1 MRQSCGRASGTL
13 RGPLLGR
20 LLKPPRG
27 SLLGLLRGPLLKPLW
42 RPLFGLLVVLSLFFG
57 MPPAG
62 WAQGDSSAVPAAPAA
77 NAPLKIGSKRF
88 TESYVLGE
96 ILTQTAATAGPARH
110 LAGLGNTAIV
120 FAALRAGSID
130 LYPDYTGTVAAELL
144 KLPATATLAQINAA
158 LAPLGLGAAVPFG
171 FQNTYAIA
179 VRGDGA
185 TGGMGGAGD
194 KSPHAAAAGG
204 EGGTG
209 RMGGKSAQ
217 AAAAPASL
225 RTLSDLAQAPT
236 LRLGLSHEF
245 LGRADGWPMLAS
257 RYGLPQQPVG
267 LDHGIAYEALAAGQV
282 DAIDIYS
289 TDAKIRAYRLRV
301 LDDDRHVFPRY
312 DAIVLYRLDVPRR
325 HPAAWRAI
333 AGLEGRIDGER
344 MIAMNAQ
351 AELDGASFASV
362 ARGFLQGDGAAA
374 DKRAGLLGAL
384 LGPDTWRLT
393 RQHLALVAGAVGAAV
408 VVGVPLGVVAAR
420 RRRLGQV
427 VLAIAGM
434 LQTVPS
440 LALLAGLIP
449 LLGRI
454 GLWPAMVALLLYA
467 LLPIVRNT
475 CTGLQQVPAGLSDA
489 GRALGLTA
497 RQRLRHVELP
507 LALPVILAGIKTAV
521 VISVGTATVAAFV
534 GAGGYGERIATG
546 LALNDDTLLLAGAIP
561 SALLAL
567 LAQGIFEGIERW
579 LLFRGQ
585 RNAQK

>member
-1 MRQSCGRASGTL
+1 MRQSCGRRFGSRWEARSAPLSGL
-13 RGPLLGR
+13 LAALSMAVLLLGA
-20 LLKPPRG
+20 
-27 SLLGLLRGPLLKPLW
+27 
-42 RPLFGLLVVLSLFFG
+42 G
-57 MPPAG
+57 MPLPSQ
-62 WAQGDSSAVPAAPAA
+62 AQGDPPAAI
-77 NAPLKIGSKRF
+77 APLKIGSKRF
-88 TESYVLGE
+88 TESYILGE
-96 ILTQTAATAGPARH
+96 ILTRTAATAGPARH

-144 KLPATATLAQINAA
+144 KLPPTATLAQIQAA
-158 LAPLGLGAAVPFG
+158 LVPLGLGAAVPFG

-179 VRGDGA
+179 VRGQSA
-185 TGGMGGAGD
+185 TGG
-194 KSPHAAAAGG
+194 K
-204 EGGTG
+204 
-209 RMGGKSAQ
+209 GGKGGDGAQ
-217 AAAAPASL
+217 AAAAPDSL
-225 RTLSDLAQAPT
+225 RTLSDLAHAPG

-245 LGRADGWPMLAS
+245 LGRADGWPTLAS
-257 RYGLPQQPVG
+257 RYRLPQQPIG

-301 LDDDRHVFPRY
+301 LEDDRQVFPRY
-312 DAIVLYRLDVPRR
+312 DAIVLYRLDVPQR

-333 AGLEGRIDGER
+333 AALEGRIDGER

-351 AELDGASFASV
+351 AELDGASFAAV
-362 ARGFLQGDGAAA
+362 ARRFLAGDGAAAGKSTGYAAGMAADNASDNAA
-374 DKRAGLLGAL
+374 DKRAGLLGTL

-393 RQHLALVAGAVGAAV
+393 RQHLALVVGAVGAAV
-408 VVGVPLGVVAAR
+408 VAGVPLGVVAAR

-434 LQTVPS
+434 LQTIPS

-454 GLWPAMVALLLYA
+454 GLWPALVALFLYA

-567 LAQGIFEGIERW
+567 LAQGLFEVIERW

-585 RNAQK
+585 RSARSAQGAQK

>member
-1 MRQSCGRASGTL
+1 MRHSCGRPSGTLQGPLLGPLLKPL
-13 RGPLLGR
+13 RGPLLG
-20 LLKPPRG
+20 P
-27 SLLGLLRGPLLKPLW
+27 LRGPLLKPLR
-42 RPLFGLLVVLSLFFG
+42 RPLLGLLVALSLFFG

-62 WAQGDSSAVPAAPAA
+62 WAQGDPPAAPAA
-77 NAPLKIGSKRF
+77 TAPLKIGSKRF

-96 ILTQTAATAGPARH
+96 ILTQTAAAAGPARH

-144 KLPATATLAQINAA
+144 KLPPTATLAQINAA

-179 VRGDGA
+179 VRGEGGMA
-185 TGGMGGAGD
+185 GMGGTGD
-194 KSPHAAAAGG
+194 KDPAAVGG
-204 EGGTG
+204 GRGMGGTG
-209 RMGGKSAQ
+209 GTGGKSAQ

-225 RTLSDLAQAPT
+225 RTLSDLAQAPG

-245 LGRADGWPMLAS
+245 LGRADGWPTLAS
-257 RYGLPQQPVG
+257 RYGLPQQPIG

-301 LDDDRHVFPRY
+301 LEDDRHVFPRY
-312 DAIVLYRLDVPRR
+312 DAIVLFRLDVPQR

-333 AGLEGRIDGER
+333 ATLEGRIDGDR

-351 AELDGASFASV
+351 AELDGASFTSV
-362 ARGFLQGDGAAA
+362 ARRFLQGDGATA
-374 DKRAGLLGAL
+374 DKRAGLLGTL

-434 LQTVPS
+434 LQTIPS

-454 GLWPAMVALLLYA
+454 GLWPAMVALFLYA

-567 LAQGIFEGIERW
+567 LAQGIFEAIERW
-579 LLFRGQ
+579 VLFRGQ
-585 RNAQK
+585 RSAQK

>member
-1 MRQSCGRASGTL
+1 MSESCGRFL
-13 RGPLLGR
+13 GPLFGR
-20 LLKPPRG
+20 LLCPGSGPRPG
-27 SLLGLLRGPLLKPLW
+27 PRLGWLLGWIAAMLLFCG
-42 RPLFGLLVVLSLFFG
+42 V
-57 MPPAG
+57 PPSS
-62 WAQGDSSAVPAAPAA
+62 WAQGDPPAG
-77 NAPLKIGSKRF
+77 NTPLKIGSKRF
-88 TESYVLGE
+88 TESYILGE

-144 KLPATATLAQINAA
+144 RLPPTATLAQIHAA
-158 LAPLGLGAAVPFG
+158 LAPLGLGAAVPLG

-179 VRGDGA
+179 VRGEDGK
-185 TGGMGGAGD
+185 G
-194 KSPHAAAAGG
+194 P
-204 EGGTG
+204 
-209 RMGGKSAQ
+209 Q
-217 AAAAPASL
+217 AAAAPARL
-225 RTLSDLAQAPT
+225 RTLTDLAQAPA

-245 LGRADGWPMLAS
+245 LGRADGWPTLAS
-257 RYGLPQQPVG
+257 RYGLPQRPIG

-301 LDDDRHVFPRY
+301 LEDDRQVFPRY
-312 DAIVLYRLDVPRR
+312 DAIVLYRLDVPQR

-351 AELDGASFASV
+351 AERDGASFDAV
-362 ARGFLQGDGAAA
+362 ARRFLAGDGAAADQSA

-454 GLWPAMVALLLYA
+454 GLWPALVALFLYA

-489 GRALGLTA
+489 GRALGLTG
-497 RQRLRHVELP
+497 RQCLRHVELP

-567 LAQGIFEGIERW
+567 LAQGVFEGIERW

-585 RNAQK
+585 RSAENARNAQKW

>member
-1 MRQSCGRASGTL
+1 MRESSGRSF
-13 RGPLLGR
+13 GPLLRALPG
-20 LLKPPRG
+20 K
-27 SLLGLLRGPLLKPLW
+27 
-42 RPLFGLLVVLSLFFG
+42 LLVQLAALLMFCGV
-57 MPPAG
+57 PPAS
-62 WAQGDSSAVPAAPAA
+62 WAQGDPSAD

-88 TESYVLGE
+88 TESYILGE
-96 ILTQTAATAGPARH
+96 ILAQTAATAGPARH
-110 LAGLGNTAIV
+110 LTGLGNTAIV

-144 KLPATATLAQINAA
+144 RLPPTATLAQIHAA

-179 VRGDGA
+179 VRGESG
-185 TGGMGGAGD
+185 
-194 KSPHAAAAGG
+194 K
-204 EGGTG
+204 
-209 RMGGKSAQ
+209 GGKDPQ
-217 AAAAPASL
+217 AAAAPANL
-225 RTLSDLAQAPT
+225 RTLSDLAQAPG

-245 LGRADGWPMLAS
+245 LGRADGWPTLAT

-301 LDDDRHVFPRY
+301 LDDDRHAFPRY
-312 DAIVLYRLDVPRR
+312 DAIVLYRLDVPLR

-344 MIAMNAQ
+344 MTAMNAQ

-362 ARGFLQGDGAAA
+362 ARRFLAGDGAAGDKSATKSA
-374 DKRAGLLGAL
+374 DKRAGLLGTL

-427 VLAIAGM
+427 VLAVAGM

-454 GLWPAMVALLLYA
+454 GLWPAMVALFLYA

-475 CTGLQQVPAGLSDA
+475 CTGLQQVPVGLSDA

-507 LALPVILAGIKTAV
+507 LAMPVILAGIKTAV

-567 LAQGIFEGIERW
+567 LAQGAFEGIERW

-585 RNAQK
+585 RSARNAQRTQRTQGAQK

>member
-1 MRQSCGRASGTL
+1 MKESCGRPF
-13 RGPLLGR
+13 GPR
-20 LLKPPRG
+20 
-27 SLLGLLRGPLLKPLW
+27 W
-42 RPLFGLLVVLSLFFG
+42 RPLSGLLMALSVAVLLGCG
-57 MPPAG
+57 MPLSG
-62 WAQGDSSAVPAAPAA
+62 WAQGDPPAA
-77 NAPLKIGSKRF
+77 NAPLKVGSKRF
-88 TESYVLGE
+88 TESYILGE
-96 ILTQTAATAGPARH
+96 ILTQSAASAGPARH

-144 KLPATATLAQINAA
+144 KLPATATLAQIIAA

-179 VRGDGA
+179 VRGER
-185 TGGMGGAGD
+185 GMA
-194 KSPHAAAAGG
+194 
-204 EGGTG
+204 
-209 RMGGKSAQ
+209 AQ
-217 AAAAPASL
+217 AAAAPDNL
-225 RTLSDLAQAPT
+225 RTLSDLARAPG

-245 LGRADGWPMLAS
+245 LGRADGWPTLAS

-267 LDHGIAYEALAAGQV
+267 LDHGIAYEALVAGQV

-301 LDDDRHVFPRY
+301 LDDDREVFPRY
-312 DAIVLYRLDVPRR
+312 DAIVLYRLDVPQR

-333 AGLEGRIDGER
+333 AELEGRIDGER

-351 AELDGASFASV
+351 AELDGASFAAV
-362 ARGFLQGDGAAA
+362 ARRFLAGERGAEEKSAQMSGEISEGNAA

-434 LQTVPS
+434 LQTIPS

-454 GLWPAMVALLLYA
+454 GLWPAMVALFLYA

-567 LAQGIFEGIERW
+567 LAQGLFEAAERW
-579 LLFRGQ
+579 VLFRGQ
-585 RNAQK
+585 RAARNDQK

>member
-1 MRQSCGRASGTL
+1 MRKSCGRRFGTL
-13 RGPLLGR
+13 
-20 LLKPPRG
+20 
-27 SLLGLLRGPLLKPLW
+27 
-42 RPLFGLLVVLSLFFG
+42 LSLFAALLLVCG
-57 MPPAG
+57 PPPAAR
-62 WAQGDSSAVPAAPAA
+62 AQGESSAART
-77 NAPLKIGSKRF
+77 PLQIGSKRF
-88 TESYVLGE
+88 TESYILGE
-96 ILTQTAATAGPARH
+96 ILTQTAAASGPARH

-144 KLPATATLAQINAA
+144 KLPATATLAQINEA
-158 LAPLGLGAAVPFG
+158 LAPLGLGAAVPLG

-179 VRGDGA
+179 VRGESGK
-185 TGGMGGAGD
+185 GPRAG
-194 KSPHAAAAGG
+194 
-204 EGGTG
+204 
-209 RMGGKSAQ
+209 
-217 AAAAPASL
+217 AAPAEL
-225 RTLSDLAQAPT
+225 RTLSSLATAPA

-245 LGRADGWPMLAS
+245 LGRADGWPTLAR
-257 RYGLPQQPVG
+257 RYGLPQQPIG
-267 LDHGIAYEALAAGQV
+267 LDHGIAYEALADGQV

-301 LDDDRHVFPRY
+301 LEDDRHVFPRY
-312 DAIVLYRLDVPRR
+312 DAIVLYRLDVPQR
-325 HPAAWRAI
+325 HPAAWGAI
-333 AGLEGRIDGER
+333 TGLRGRIDGAR
-344 MIAMNAQ
+344 MVAMNAR

-362 ARGFLQGDGAAA
+362 ARQFLARDGATADKSA

-408 VVGVPLGVVAAR
+408 AVGVPLGVVAAR

-454 GLWPAMVALLLYA
+454 GLWPAMVALFLYA

-489 GRALGLTA
+489 GRALGLTD

-567 LAQGIFEGIERW
+567 LAQGVFEAVERW
-579 LLFRGQ
+579 LLFRGL
-585 RNAQK
+585 RSAQK